1 MSDTKQE
8 QAVILGATGTVG
20 SAIVARLVARGMQVV
35 AVARTRDKLG
45 ALAATSSQ
53 IKPCVADIADDASID
68 AIRAK
73 LDRPVKL
80 AVFAAGLPV
89 GGSAVT
95 IEPGAFA
102 VGGNIKLGGL
112 VRLLRA
118 VRDNLQRG
126 SRFVT
131 MAGSVGLEASA
142 HAAGPARLMPACS
155 T

>member
-1 MSDTKQE
+1 VGDTNQG

-20 SAIVARLVARGMQVV
+20 SAIVARLVARSMQVL
-35 AVARTRDKLG
+35 AVARTRDKLDSLG
-45 ALAATSSQ
+45 ASSSQ

-73 LDRPVKL
+73 LEGPVKL

-89 GGSAVT
+89 GGSADT

-102 VGGNIKLGGL
+102 VGANIKLGGL

-118 VRDNLQRG
+118 VRDNFERG

-131 MAGSVGLEASA
+131 IAGSVGLEPSA
-142 HAAGPARLMPACS
+142 KEPA
-155 T
+155 